1 MSQPQNMLN
10 SRLTRLHLCWEEQ
23 QQQEILPLYQIWQKW
38 NILLPR
44 NEKSWHPTYVQELL
58 LNILLNPELMYW
70 RVLFFFAL
78 CVWISVEDLLL
89 HSVRIWIGLM
99 RR

>member
-44 NEKSWHPTYVQELL
+44 NEKSWHPTYVQE
-58 LNILLNPELMYW
+58 
-70 RVLFFFAL
+70 
-78 CVWISVEDLLL
+78 
-89 HSVRIWIGLM
+89 
-99 RR
+99 